1 MIRCK
6 NSLKHAQTNAPPSRS
21 CTVRGDIAF
30 VNEYFPSCLRGIQY
44 LLSWGIFF
52 RGALALVGYLLSP
65 TVSEVA
71 SKGGRS
77 GR

>member
-6 NSLKHAQTNAPPSRS
+6 NSLKHAQTNAPPSHS
-21 CTVRGDIAF
+21 CTVRGNIAF
-30 VNEYFPSCLRGIQY
+30 VNTFLRAFVGY
-44 LLSWGIFF
+44 STCF

>member
-6 NSLKHAQTNAPPSRS
+6 NSLKHAHTSAPQPQLHGAGG
-21 CTVRGDIAF
+21 T
-30 VNEYFPSCLRGIQY
+30 
-44 LLSWGIFF
+44 LLSWNTFLRAF
-52 RGALALVGYLLSP
+52 VGYLLSP

-77 GR
+77 GY